1 MRKKVI
7 VSLALASMLFGVS
20 SFGANKMN
28 QVVGATHSKNAINK
42 EVSFQNKKFKLAS
55 KDIQNGL
62 NDTLK
67 AIDAL
72 QKNKIKD
79 AKKYLME
86 ASKLFDKALKA
97 DPTLRLVPIENDV
110 VAYRYNGDPKSIEIA
125 TDLAKKALATHQVQ
139 FARDVLMPLKDEIDI
154 STHYLPMDLYPQAT
168 KIAAKLLDKGKTK
181 EALQELVLG
190 LSTIV
195 GDEVVIPIPLLA
207 AQDLVVAASKIDK
220 KKKKEA
226 LALLDQAKVEL
237 KKALL
242 LGYTSKHSD
251 EYKNLTKLINGVEK
265 EIKGKNRVE
274 KLYENLKNK
283 FKKLIGETRKEKK
296 SFNSN
301 SVQNGTSKAHQNA
314 VKEENQDVLNF
325 AQKEKLNAF

>member
-1 MRKKVI
+1 MRKRAI

-28 QVVGATHSKNAINK
+28 QVVGTTNSKNAINK

-72 QKNKIKD
+72 QKNRIKD

-86 ASKLFDKALKA
+86 ASKLFDKALKD
-97 DPTLRLVPIENDV
+97 DPTLKLVPIENDII
-110 VAYRYNGDPKSIEIA
+110 AFRYGGDPKSIEIA
-125 TDLAKKALATHQVQ
+125 TNLAKKALEDHQVQ
-139 FARDVLMPLKDEIDI
+139 FARDILLPLKDEIDI
-154 STHYLPMDLYPQAT
+154 STHYLPMDMYPQST
-168 KIAAKLLDKGKTK
+168 KMAAKLLERGKTK
-181 EALQELVLG
+181 EALQTLILG

-207 AQDLVVAASKIDK
+207 AQDLVIAASKIDK
-220 KKKKEA
+220 NKKKEA
-226 LALLDQAKVEL
+226 LALLGQAKVEL

-274 KLYENLKNK
+274 KLYEELLSK
-283 FKKLIGETRKEKK
+283 FKKLLGETRKDKK
-296 SFNSN
+296 SLSADNSTHK
-301 SVQNGTSKAHQNA
+301 SYQSA
-314 VKEENQDVLNF
+314 VKKENKDMLNL
-325 AQKEKLNAF
+325 KK

>member
-20 SFGANKMN
+20 SFGASKMN

-139 FARDVLMPLKDEIDI
+139 FARDTLMPLKDEIDI

-181 EALQELVLG
+181 EALQELILG

-207 AQDLVVAASKIDK
+207 AQDLVVTASKIDK

>member
-1 MRKKVI
+1 MRRKVI

-20 SFGANKMN
+20 SFGASKMN
-28 QVVGATHSKNAINK
+28 QVVGANHSKNVINK
-42 EVSFQNKKFKLAS
+42 EVSFQNKKLKLAS

-72 QKNKIKD
+72 HKKKVND
-79 AKKYLME
+79 AKKLLLD
-86 ASKLFDKALKA
+86 ASKSFDKALKA

-110 VAYRYNGDPKSIEIA
+110 IAYRYNGGPKSIEVA
-125 TDLAKKALATHQVQ
+125 TSLAKKALSNHQVQ
-139 FARDVLMPLKDEIDI
+139 FARDTLMPLKDEIDI
-154 STHYLPMDLYPQAT
+154 STHYLPMDLYPQST
-168 KIAAKLLDKGKTK
+168 KIAAKLLNKGKTK
-181 EALQELVLG
+181 EALQELILG

-195 GDEVVIPIPLLA
+195 GDEVVVPIPLLA
-207 AQDLVVAASKIDK
+207 AQDLVVTASKIDK

-226 LALLDQAKVEL
+226 LVLLDRAKVEL

-251 EYKNLTKLINGVEK
+251 EYENLTKLINGVEK
-265 EIKGKNRVE
+265 EIKGKNKVE

-283 FKKLIGETRKEKK
+283 FKKLIGETRKDKK

-301 SVQNGTSKAHQNA
+301 GGIKRAHQNA
-314 VKEENQDVLNF
+314 VKEENKDILNF
-325 AQKEKLNAF
+325 TQKQQLDAY

>member
-1 MRKKVI
+1 MRRKVI

-20 SFGANKMN
+20 SFGASKMN

-42 EVSFQNKKFKLAS
+42 EVSYQNKKFKLAS

-72 QKNKIKD
+72 QKNKAKD
-79 AKKYLME
+79 AKKYLVE

-110 VAYRYNGDPKSIEIA
+110 VAYRYNGDPKSIELA
-125 TDLAKKALATHQVQ
+125 TGLAKKALSNNQVQ

-154 STHYLPMDLYPQAT
+154 STHYLPMDLYPQST
-168 KIAAKLLDKGKTK
+168 KIAARLLDKGKTK
-181 EALQELVLG
+181 EALQELILG

-207 AQDLVVAASKIDK
+207 AQDLVVTASKIDK

-242 LGYTSKHSD
+242 LGYTSKHSG

-274 KLYENLKNK
+274 KLYEELKNK
-283 FKKLIGETRKEKK
+283 FKKLIGETRKDKK
-296 SFNSN
+296 SLSSNNST
-301 SVQNGTSKAHQNA
+301 QKAHQNA

-325 AQKEKLNAF
+325 AQKEKLDAF

>member
-7 VSLALASMLFGVS
+7 VSLALASMMFGVS
-20 SFGANKMN
+20 TFGASKMN
-28 QVVGATHSKNAINK
+28 QVVGTTHTKNAINK
-42 EVSFQNKKFKLAS
+42 EVSFQNKKLKLAS

-72 QKNKIKD
+72 HKKKINV
-79 AKKYLME
+79 AKKLLLD
-86 ASKLFDKALKA
+86 ASKSFDKALKA
-97 DPTLRLVPIENDV
+97 DPNLRLVPIENDV
-110 VAYRYNGDPKSIEIA
+110 IAYRYNGGPKSIELA
-125 TDLAKKALATHQVQ
+125 TSLAKKALSNHQVQ
-139 FARDVLMPLKDEIDI
+139 FARDTLMPLKDEIDI
-154 STHYLPMDLYPQAT
+154 NTHYLPMDLYPQST
-168 KIAAKLLDKGKTK
+168 KIAAKLLNKGKTK
-181 EALQELVLG
+181 EALQELILG

-195 GDEVVIPIPLLA
+195 GDEVVVPIPLLA
-207 AQDLVVAASKIDK
+207 AQDLVVTASKIDK

-274 KLYENLKNK
+274 KLYEELKNK

-301 SVQNGTSKAHQNA
+301 SVQNSTSKAHQNA

>member
-1 MRKKVI
+1 MKRKVI
-7 VSLALASMLFGVS
+7 ISLALASMLLGVS

-28 QVVGATHSKNAINK
+28 QVVGAANSKSAINK
-42 EVSFQNKKFKLAS
+42 EVSFQNKKLKLAS

-97 DPTLRLVPIENDV
+97 DPTLRLVPIENDI
-110 VAYRYNGDPKSIEIA
+110 VAYRYNGDPKSIEMA
-125 TDLAKKALATHQVQ
+125 TDLAKKALSNNQVQ

-154 STHYLPMDLYPQAT
+154 STHYLPMDLYPQST
-168 KIAAKLLDKGKTK
+168 KIAAKLLDKGKAK
-181 EALQELVLG
+181 EALQELILG

-195 GDEVVIPIPLLA
+195 GDEIVMPIPLLA
-207 AQDLVVAASKIDK
+207 AQDLVITASKIDK

-242 LGYTSKHSD
+242 LGYTTKHSD

>member
-20 SFGANKMN
+20 TFGASKMN

-139 FARDVLMPLKDEIDI
+139 FARDTLMPLKDEIDI

-181 EALQELVLG
+181 EALQELILG

-207 AQDLVVAASKIDK
+207 AQDLVVTASKIDK